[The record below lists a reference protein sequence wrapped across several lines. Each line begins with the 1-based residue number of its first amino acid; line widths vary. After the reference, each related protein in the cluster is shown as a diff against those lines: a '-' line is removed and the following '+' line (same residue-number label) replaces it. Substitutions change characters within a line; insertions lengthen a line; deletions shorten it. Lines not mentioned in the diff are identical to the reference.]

1 MPQIEA
7 QDGQVPL
14 GLLRLLKVRHCEK
27 QVVLIINNL
36 PMVRKTDEWVAWEL
50 AYELLLKKSM
60 KRDVE
65 ARGGER

>member
-1 MPQIEA
+1 
-7 QDGQVPL
+7 
-14 GLLRLLKVRHCEK
+14 
-27 QVVLIINNL
+27 
-36 PMVRKTDEWVAWEL
+36 MVRKTDEWVAWEL